1 MSTPP
6 WRPPSGSSPDARR
19 ARDDRPGAA
28 PVDVRAP
35 HPSAAAADTPGA
47 RLPGGDLAL
56 HPALLPV
63 RPGVLPVR
71 HGRPAGP
78 GSGLG
83 LPANHQPD
91 PALQPLYPGSPMPG
105 TRSRHVEDPALQPLH
120 PGRSGPGPRA
130 RHVEESTPTEAPEPL
145 GPTLVPDSRPE
156 PTPRMNDMRI
166 RAAGRPGR

>member
-1 MSTPP
+1 SRSPRCAGMSTPP

-35 HPSAAAADTPGA
+35 HPAAPAADAPGA

-71 HGRPAGP
+71 QGRPP
-78 GSGLG
+78 GARCGQG
-83 LPANHQPD
+83 LPAHQLAD
-91 PALQPLYPGSPMPG
+91 PS
-105 TRSRHVEDPALQPLH
+105 LQPLH
-120 PGRSGPGPRA
+120 PARSGPGPRT
-130 RHVEESTPTEAPEPL
+130 RHVEESTPTEAPDPL
-145 GPTLVPDSRPE
+145 GPTLFPDSR
-156 PTPRMNDMRI
+156 
-166 RAAGRPGR
+166 

>member
-1 MSTPP
+1 RCAWMSTPP

-35 HPSAAAADTPGA
+35 HPAAPAADAPGA
-47 RLPGGDLAL
+47 RLPGGDPAL
-56 HPALLPV
+56 HPALLPA
-63 RPGVLPVR
+63 RPGLPPAR
-71 HGRPAGP
+71 HGRPAASR
-78 GSGLG
+78 SGQG
-83 LPANHQPD
+83 LPAHHLAD
-91 PALQPLYPGSPMPG
+91 PALHPL
-105 TRSRHVEDPALQPLH
+105 R
-120 PGRSGPGPRA
+120 PGRSGPGPRS